1 MIIDSSAILA
11 IAFLEPEAL
20 RFAAA
25 ILESDR
31 RQMSALNW
39 LETMMVVE
47 AGFGPSAADDT
58 LLMLQ
63 QLTIGIVAFDATHM
77 QEALEAWRRYGK
89 GRHPAA
95 LNLGDCC
102 AYAASK
108 IEDEPLLYKGI
119 DFEKTD
125 VVKAAW

>member
-11 IAFLEPEAL
+11 IAFQEPEAL

-47 AGFGPSAADDT
+47 ARFGASAADDT

-63 QLTIGIVAFDATHM
+63 QLTIGIVAFDASHM
-77 QEALEAWRRYGK
+77 QEAHEAWRRYGK

-108 IEDEPLLYKGI
+108 IEDEPLLYKGA